1 MPIYYNTNGHIA
13 IITLDRAQALNAL
26 DVASLRELR
35 TALCQARDDEN
46 VRAIVLTGAGE
57 RAFCVGADL
66 KNTLPPTQ
74 SYGAA
79 YVKSLD
85 QAADQGIYVR
95 LLELSDLRIWKPII
109 AAINGHCLGGGLELA
124 LQCDLRV
131 ASSNASFGLPEAT
144 VASIPAVNGIQSLLK
159 AVPSAIAMKLLMT
172 GEKVGADYALQVG
185 LVSDVVSQGEV
196 LNKALSIAERIA
208 ANGPLAV
215 QMIKRIAVASANL
228 PHTQALEF
236 TEMAWGAIRD
246 SADRVE
252 GRKAFAEKRLP
263 DYQGR

>member
-1 MPIYYNTNGHIA
+1 MTIHYTQEQHVA
-13 IITLDRAQALNAL
+13 VVTLDRPQALNAL
-26 DVASLRELR
+26 DVASLKELR
-35 TALCQARDDEN
+35 AALTRARDDDE

-95 LLELSDLRIWKPII
+95 LLDLSDLKIWKPLI

-131 ASSNASFGLPEAT
+131 AAANASFGLTEAT

-159 AVPSAIAMKLLMT
+159 AVPSAVAMKLLLT
-172 GEKVGADYALQVG
+172 GSKVDANFALQAG
-185 LVSDVVSQGEV
+185 LVSDLAPAGG
-196 LNKALSIAERIA
+196 ALDTALALAHRIA
-208 ANGPLAV
+208 GNGPLAV
-215 QMIKRIAVASANL
+215 QMIKRIAAASANL
-228 PHTQALEF
+228 PHAQALEF
-236 TEMAWGAIRD
+236 TELAWGAIRD
-246 SADRVE
+246 SDDRIE
-252 GRKAFAEKRLP
+252 GRKAFAEKRP
-263 DYQGR
+263 PVYRGR

>member
-1 MPIYYNTNGHIA
+1 MTIHYTQERHVA
-13 IITLDRAQALNAL
+13 IVTLDRTQALNAL
-26 DVASLRELR
+26 DVASLKELR
-35 TALCQARDDEN
+35 AALIKARDDDS

-95 LLELSDLRIWKPII
+95 LLDLSDLKIWKPIV
-109 AAINGHCLGGGLELA
+109 AAINGYCLGGGLELA

-131 ASSNASFGLPEAT
+131 AAANASFGLTEAT

-159 AVPSAIAMKLLMT
+159 AVPSAIAMKLLLT
-172 GEKVGADYALQVG
+172 GTKVDANFALQAG
-185 LVSDVVSQGEV
+185 LVSELAPVGG
-196 LNKALSIAERIA
+196 ALQAALGLAHLIAS
-208 ANGPLAV
+208 NGPLAV
-215 QMIKRIAVASANL
+215 QMIKRIAAASANL
-228 PHTQALEF
+228 PHAQALEF
-236 TEMAWGAIRD
+236 TELAWGAIRD
-246 SADRVE
+246 SSDRIE
-252 GRKAFAEKRLP
+252 GRKAFAEKRP
-263 DYQGR
+263 PVYKGR

>member
-1 MPIYYNTNGHIA
+1 MAIHYTLEQQVA
-13 IITLDRAQALNAL
+13 IITLDRPEALNAL
-26 DVASLRELR
+26 DLVSLKELR
-35 TALCQARDDEN
+35 AALVQARDDEA

-66 KNTLPPTQ
+66 KNTLPPTR

-79 YVKSLD
+79 YVKSLH

-95 LLELSDLRIWKPII
+95 LLDLSDLKIWKPII

-131 ASSNASFGLPEAT
+131 AAANASFGLTEAT

-159 AVPSAIAMKLLMT
+159 AVPTAIAMKLLLT
-172 GEKVGADYALQVG
+172 GDKVSAAFALQAG
-185 LVSDVVSQGEV
+185 LVSDVVSAGE
-196 LNKALSIAERIA
+196 ALEAALALAHRIA

-215 QMIKRIAVASANL
+215 QMIKRIAAASANL
-228 PHTQALEF
+228 PHTQAVEF
-236 TEMAWGAIRD
+236 TELAWGAIRD

-252 GRKAFAEKRLP
+252 GRKAFSEKRRP
-263 DYQGR
+263 VYRGR